1 MLEIFTNNMKW
12 IKSRRKFITEEAKL
26 RDVIMS
32 KQIDRVKSQW
42 GEKYLDYEE
51 IDATENIKQ
60 GRWKLSEEDK
70 RAVLGTFLTADL
82 DNVFKIFENLPVKF
96 VESLNA
102 SVDLDL
108 LKGDSKW
115 EKILNNFD
123 ISKPSINQISVLTD
137 AIFRKISVGETQAS
151 EIILRDETGRPV
163 MGEDGRPQ
171 KVRKIP
177 GEIVYSK
184 NLTNINAFVED
195 FNRCFPDSVVD
206 ASSFTSGD
214 ISREDFSGEGYQ
226 VEVDVYGRDMYL
238 SIQHKAKDILNMS
251 ISRFYS
257 SCQNLYTGGQK
268 SKILGNVFDPN
279 SIPAFLLFDSSIHNE
294 RGEHISDVLPV
305 SRMIIRNIESYYTP
319 NTYRFTI
326 NKSTAKSGDIYTNNK
341 KIFTVVDSISGG
353 EVLYCL
359 GNGDPILNN
368 GTSGTLVRTSGTGT
382 ETIIFTA
389 INEPQIFFDRAY
401 PDRMKDL
408 FSKIIEKYSPNK
420 ENYSTGDYLFTPD
433 VQEGDESDI
442 IAPYMDRLGMK
453 RGKYIG
459 VNANKIY
466 LNASSDWSKTKI
478 SPKAK
483 VKEVV
488 IETTSVP
495 KNFFDLQ
502 FSPDWIKFKFI
513 SILSAEPFKNFKTTS
528 IAFDKCKF
536 NNSVLLGFKKSIPDI
551 KKIQINSCDIEDLS
565 LSKLEGIDELHL
577 IYTLDPSDLKKA
589 LEGVSVKKLVL
600 SGDLVSDNKD
610 YIKSLRSQG
619 VKIEIVGPV
628 I

>member
-12 IKSRRKFITEEAKL
+12 IKSRRKFITEEAII
-26 RDVIMS
+26 RDVIMA

-151 EIILRDETGRPV
+151 EIILRDENGRPV

-195 FNRCFPDSVVD
+195 FNRCFPDSAVN

-214 ISREDFSGEGYQ
+214 ISRLVSKSREDFSGEGYQ

-305 SRMIIRNIESYYTP
+305 SRMIIRNIESFD
-319 NTYRFTI
+319 NT
-326 NKSTAKSGDIYTNNK
+326 G
-341 KIFTVVDSISGG
+341 
-353 EVLYCL
+353 
-359 GNGDPILNN
+359 
-368 GTSGTLVRTSGTGT
+368 
-382 ETIIFTA
+382 
-389 INEPQIFFDRAY
+389 EPQIFFDRAY

-483 VKEVV
+483 VKEII

-495 KNFFDLQ
+495 KNFFDLP
-502 FSPDWIKFKFI
+502 FTPDWVKFKFI

-536 NNSVLLGFKKSIPDI
+536 NNSVLLGFKRSIPDI
-551 KKIQINSCDIEDLS
+551 KTIQINACDIEDLK
-565 LSKLEGIDELHL
+565 LSQLEGIDELHL

>member
-70 RAVLGTFLTADL
+70 RSVLGTFLTANL
-82 DNVFKIFENLPVKF
+82 DNVFKIFENLPAKF

-171 KVRKIP
+171 KVRKVP

-214 ISREDFSGEGYQ
+214 ISRLVSKSREDFSGEGYQ
-226 VEVDVYGRDMYL
+226 VEVDIYGRDMYL

-305 SRMIIRNIESYYTP
+305 SRMIIRNIES
-319 NTYRFTI
+319 FD
-326 NKSTAKSGDIYTNNK
+326 NKG
-341 KIFTVVDSISGG
+341 
-353 EVLYCL
+353 
-359 GNGDPILNN
+359 
-368 GTSGTLVRTSGTGT
+368 
-382 ETIIFTA
+382 
-389 INEPQIFFDRAY
+389 EPQIFFDRAY

-408 FSKIIEKYSPNK
+408 FEKIVEKYSGNK

-433 VQEGDESDI
+433 VQEEDESDI

-513 SILSAEPFKNFKTTS
+513 SIFSAEPFKNFKTTS

-536 NNSVLLGFKKSIPDI
+536 NNSVLLGFKRNIPDI
-551 KKIQINSCDIEDLS
+551 KKIQINACEIEDLS

-600 SGDLVSDNKD
+600 SGDLVSENKD

-628 I
+628 IWVT